1 MHRVIR
7 SCTMVLAR
15 RAQGDAR
22 FECIGRADV
31 GFWRS
36 RPDRNANASAS
47 NDDTSTGEDFSLLD
61 EILDHLRVVSNHV
74 CGSVGIDFVHQ
85 SGPNLEA
92 DQHLVST
99 YALEGG
105 RDIAH
110 CRHHALT
117 GEHGEFGRLDAFD
130 AVPMTCSL
138 SSTSK

>member
-1 MHRVIR
+1 
-7 SCTMVLAR
+7 MVLAR

-85 SGPNLEA
+85 SGPSSKLTNTLCPLTRSKAGATSRTA
-92 DQHLVST
+92 DT
-99 YALEGG
+99 
-105 RDIAH
+105 
-110 CRHHALT
+110 T
-117 GEHGEFGRLDAFD
+117 
-130 AVPMTCSL
+130 P
-138 SSTSK
+138 